1 MRIFNQFLMQYL
13 QA

>member
-1 MRIFNQFLMQYL
+1 MKIFNQFLMQYL